1 MRYSK
6 QKEVVKDVVSRHRDH
21 PSADDLYYE
30 IREMIPNISLGTVY
44 RNLERLVSKGQLKK
58 IDTPFGGKRYDPDM
72 EAHYHFFCLNCGK
85 VEDVPKG
92 YDFPDLKEA
101 LSWRGKRIITS
112 IELSFRGYCEDCAE
126 NLPSVRS

>member
-44 RNLERLVSKGQLKK
+44 RNLERLISKGQLKK
-58 IDTPFGGKRYDPDM
+58 IDTDM
-72 EAHYHFFCLNCGK
+72 LLRL
-85 VEDVPKG
+85 VELARLSASASNLQP
-92 YDFPDLKEA
+92 LKF
-101 LSWRGKRIITS
+101 LMLVQIR
-112 IELSFRGYCEDCAE
+112 
-126 NLPSVRS
+126 